1 MSEIKPMSIVF
12 TVLIF
17 SLVGISFSVSDR
29 WKNILE
35 YSNAVIF
42 RLTKQDLKHSAQDS
56 IIENSS
62 ERGT

>member
-1 MSEIKPMSIVF
+1 MSEIKPISIVF

-17 SLVGISFSVSDR
+17 SLAGISFSVSDR
-29 WKNILE
+29 WKNVLE
-35 YSNAVIF
+35 YSNTVIF
-42 RLTKQDLKHSAQDS
+42 RLTKQDLKYSAQNS